1 MDKINSPRD
10 LKRLDIKSLDILAD
24 EIREYIINNVSET
37 GGHLASNLGVVDLTI
52 AMHYAFNCPK
62 DKFIWDVGHQAY
74 THKIL
79 TGRREQF
86 NTLRKYKGLSG
97 FPKTKESEY
106 DAFDTGH
113 SSTSISVALGMARA
127 RDLREENY
135 NIVSVIGDGSMT
147 GGLVYEAMNNVG
159 QSHTKMLI
167 ILNDNQMSISQ
178 NVGSMS
184 KYLNELRTAQ
194 RYQNAKDDVKKTLKN
209 IPVVGQPVYN
219 LLGKTKE
226 GIKYALT
233 TNANVMFEQLGI
245 TYIGPVDGHDIKKL
259 VHLFNK
265 IKKIE
270 QPILLHV
277 VTTKGKG
284 YEFAEKFPSKFHG
297 VGAFNVENGKLKNPA
312 RVETYSEVFVKK
324 LVKLAKKDKMLCG
337 ITAAMPSGTGIELFG
352 RIYPDRMFDV
362 GIAEEHAVTFA
373 AGMARV
379 GCVPV
384 FAVYST
390 FLQRAYDQIMH
401 DVCIQNLPVI
411 FAIDRAGIVGD
422 DGETHQGIY
431 DFSFLSHIP
440 NLNVLAPMNK
450 FELERM
456 LEFAVE
462 QKRPYAI
469 RYPRGKASD
478 ILQGVDI
485 NIEYGKSN
493 VIYSGKKIALISV
506 GTMMDNVVEVY
517 RLLLKDNYTPELIN
531 ACFVSPIDE
540 KMLDRLNNEFEYIFT
555 FEDNISTGGYG
566 AMVGAYLAEVGEKVK
581 FKSFSFPKEFVEHG
595 SKQCL
600 FEKYGLDIDSL
611 YNTVKE
617 FIENEN

>member
-10 LKRLDIKSLDILAD
+10 LKKLDIKSLSILAQ
-24 EIREYIINNVSET
+24 EIREHIINNVSET

-52 AMHYAFNCPK
+52 AMHYAFNCPR

-79 TGRREQF
+79 TGRKDEF

-127 RDLREENY
+127 RDLREDNY

-147 GGLVYEAMNNVG
+147 GGLVYEAMNNIG
-159 QSHTKMLI
+159 NTKMLI
-167 ILNDNQMSISQ
+167 ILNDNQMSISK
-178 NVGSMS
+178 NVGNMS
-184 KYLNELRTAQ
+184 KYFNELRTAQ
-194 RYQNAKDDVKKTLKN
+194 KYQNAKDDVKKTLKN

-219 LLGKTKE
+219 LLGKTKD

-233 TNANVMFEQLGI
+233 PNANVMFEQLGI

-259 VHLFNK
+259 VHLFGK
-265 IKKIE
+265 IKKME
-270 QPILLHV
+270 QPVLLHV

-284 YEFAEKFPSKFHG
+284 YEYAEKFPSKFHG
-297 VGAFNVENGKLKNPA
+297 VGAFNVENGKLKNTA

-324 LVKLAKKDKMLCG
+324 LIKLANKNKMLCG
-337 ITAAMPSGTGIELFG
+337 ITAAMPSGTGMELFG

-373 AGMARV
+373 AGMARA
-379 GCVPV
+379 GCIPV

-390 FLQRAYDQIMH
+390 FLQRAYDQIIH
-401 DVCIQNLPVI
+401 DVCIQKLPVV

-450 FELERM
+450 FELEQM
-456 LEFAVE
+456 LEFAIE
-462 QKRPYAI
+462 QKAPYAI

-478 ILQGVDI
+478 ILQCV
-485 NIEYGKSN
+485 NNPIEYGKSN
-493 VIYSGKKIALISV
+493 VIYSGEKIALVSV
-506 GTMMDNVVEVY
+506 GAMMDNVVEVY
-517 RLLLKDNYTPELIN
+517 RCLLKDNYKPELIN
-531 ACFVSPIDE
+531 ARFVSPID
-540 KMLDRLNNEFEYIFT
+540 KNMLERLNNEFDYVFT

-566 AMVGAYLAEVGEKVK
+566 AMVGAYLSQIGERVK
-581 FKSFSFPKEFVEHG
+581 FKSFSFPEVFVEHG

-600 FEKYGLDIDSL
+600 FQQYGLDIDSL
-611 YNTVKE
+611 YNTIKE
-617 FIENEN
+617 FVKNEN